1 MWGSGNPKINAY
13 EPLNYLFLQDLGF
26 TTDLPGPLEILCL
39 LGSLAQNCLLV
50 LGKYV
55 VGSVFSYLWL
65 VGNGGMGYNYNY
77 YY

>member
-55 VGSVFSYLWL
+55 VGSVFFLPL
-65 VGNGGMGYNYNY
+65 VSREWRNGVQL
-77 YY
+77 